1 MWSPGGRKGVGRM
14 HTAGAC
20 GGVGD
25 AWRQAGSP
33 LWKLYLSREWGEFA
47 SPAEILSPLSPSS
60 APLLEAFQGWGRE
73 HGLPP
78 PQLLWPSF
86 QAPPGPGPGR
96 QVINIPK

>member
-1 MWSPGGRKGVGRM
+1 MGRM

-20 GGVGD
+20 GGVGN

-60 APLLEAFQGWGRE
+60 APLLEAFQGWAGSTACLL
-73 HGLPP
+73 HSSYGLV
-78 PQLLWPSF
+78 SRH
-86 QAPPGPGPGR
+86 R
-96 QVINIPK
+96 QVLGLAGRL